1 MDDVSRM
8 VARQYEAYAY
18 PAPFTDLAAQI
29 AEGYFEFG
37 NPADYAA
44 LLWPEGRPR
53 RPLSILAAGC
63 GTVQAAYLAHTNR
76 DSEVI
81 GVDLSEAS
89 LAHERFLQERHG
101 LANLRLFRGDLRE
114 VHELGRRFDCIVCS
128 GVLHHLADPDA
139 GLRALAGVLA
149 PQGAMTL
156 MLYGATART
165 GVYMLQDALRRLRV
179 PQSAE
184 GVAFARRLVEQ
195 LPDDH
200 FARWYLRGAAE
211 LRDDAAFVD
220 TFLHPQD
227 RAYTVPQVLDFLERN
242 GLAFGGWVDNAHY
255 YADAALARFTPEVRG
270 AVAALPARE
279 QWAVVEMLT
288 QNLGM
293 HMLAARHAGEGTPAP
308 EPDFASPGWQS
319 LVPRRVPGLRR
330 AEAGGRAGSA
340 GVASIADNPRASSA
354 APAVAFSRSGQT
366 IELGP
371 GQAALLE
378 AADGSRRIADLLAL
392 PALAQVPA
400 AAREPLTREFL
411 AQMWRLGHLLFAR
424 GAA

>member
-1 MDDVSRM
+1 MDEVTGM

-18 PAPFTDLAAQI
+18 PQPFTDLAAQV
-29 AEGYFEFG
+29 ADGYFEYG
-37 NPADYAA
+37 NPANYAA
-44 LLWPEGRPR
+44 LLWPEGRPAAKQ

-63 GTVQAAYLAHTNR
+63 GTVQAAYLAYTNR
-76 DSEVI
+76 GAAVW

-89 LAHERFLQERHG
+89 LAHERYLQERHG
-101 LANLRLFRGDLRE
+101 LANLRLFRGDLRQVQE
-114 VHELGRRFDCIVCS
+114 IGTTFDCIVCS
-128 GVLHHLADPDA
+128 GVLHHLADPDE

-149 PQGAMTL
+149 PDGAMTL

-165 GVYMLQDALRRLRV
+165 GVYMLQDALRRLQV
-179 PQSAE
+179 PQTTD

-195 LPDDH
+195 LPERH
-200 FARWYLRGAAE
+200 FARWYLAGAAE
-211 LRDDAAFVD
+211 LRHDAAFVD

-255 YADAALARFTPEVRG
+255 YPDAALARYSPEVRS

-293 HMLAARHAGEGTPAP
+293 HMLAARRADHCRPGAAP
-308 EPDFASPGWQS
+308 DLASPGWQG
-319 LVPRRVPGLRR
+319 LVPHRVPGLKR
-330 AEAGGRAGSA
+330 APSPPAHAPTYTRGSQ
-340 GVASIADNPRASSA
+340 G
-354 APAVAFSRSGQT
+354 F
-366 IELGP
+366 ELGP
-371 GQAALLE
+371 GQAALLDSI
-378 AADGSRRIADLLAL
+378 DGSRRIGELLAL
-392 PALAQVPA
+392 PALAHVPA
-400 AAREPLTREFL
+400 DTREGLTREFL
-411 AQMWRLGHLLFAR
+411 AQMWRLGHLHFAR